1 MLKTIDGRWG
11 ATTFFVKD
19 EYVGRSLWYYGEYN
33 PDETEKIIEL
43 ASGVDGI
50 CLDIGANIGV
60 ISQALIHSGHK
71 VYAWEPQP
79 EVYKLL
85 VKNAPGATVYNC
97 AVGDLAGS
105 VKMPKV
111 RYSEKGNFGGLSCG
125 SRSNLG
131 SYEVPVV
138 TIDSYDLPRVGF
150 IKLDVEGYELLALQG
165 ATSTITRDRPVLYVE
180 DDRQE
185 RSAAL
190 RKHITSLGYNIVEHR
205 PHLFRPQNFF
215 NCTKNC
221 WDRLYASHN
230 LICTPL

>member
-1 MLKTIDGRWG
+1 MLKTIDSRWG
-11 ATTFFVKD
+11 VTTFFVKD

-43 ASGVDGI
+43 AGGTTGI

-60 ISQALIHSGHK
+60 ISQALIHSGHD

-85 VKNAPGATVYNC
+85 VKNAPRATVHNC
-97 AVGDLAGS
+97 AVGDLAGT

-111 RYSEKGNFGGLSCG
+111 RYSEKGNFGGLSVGG
-125 SRSNLG
+125 SSNLG
-131 SYEVPVV
+131 SYDVPVV

-165 ATSTITRDRPVLYVE
+165 AASTINRDRPVLYVE
-180 DDRQE
+180 DDRAD
-185 RSAAL
+185 RSAEL
-190 RKHITSLGYNIVEHR
+190 RKYITSLGYSIVEHR
-205 PHLFRPQNFF
+205 PHLFRRQNFF
-215 NCTKNC
+215 NCSKMC
-221 WDRLYASHN
+221 WDRTYASHN